1 MAWISHS
8 VPLNSGI
15 PQGTVDGKTLFPSR
29 LRPRMTAADAVPR
42 RHDEK
47 KDASISYVVCCLFI
61 LNRTYYGTYSNLY
74 IYPFLLLYH
83 YLVLL

>member
-47 KDASISYVVCCLFI
+47 KDASISYLVRGLLFI
-61 LNRTYYGTYSNLY
+61 H
-74 IYPFLLLYH
+74 IK
-83 YLVLL
+83 

>member
-42 RHDEK
+42 RHEK
-47 KDASISYVVCCLFI
+47 KDASISLVRGLLFI
-61 LNRTYYGTYSNLY
+61 H
-74 IYPFLLLYH
+74 IK
-83 YLVLL
+83 